1 MKRIVLIICI
11 ALTGLA
17 GTVQQARAQFIVADP
32 LNMATSIINTLTE
45 IVETSAT
52 ASNVINNFK
61 EVQKVYKQGKE
72 YYDAL
77 KSVNDLV
84 KDAKKVQKTIL
95 MVGEIGDIY
104 VTNFARMLEDE
115 NFTIE
120 ELAAMANGYTKLLD
134 ESGDILEELKGIVN
148 SSTLSLSDKERM
160 EVIDNAYNKMLDY
173 RNLVKY
179 FTNKNISV
187 SLLRA
192 KEKNSVQ
199 RVLDL
204 YGDESE
210 RYGI

>member
-1 MKRIVLIICI
+1 MKRIILIMCI

-17 GTVQQARAQFIVADP
+17 GSIQQAKAQFIVADP
-32 LNMATSIINTLTE
+32 LNIATSIINSLTE
-45 IVETSAT
+45 IVETSST
-52 ASNVINNFK
+52 AANVINNFK

-84 KDAKKVQKTIL
+84 KDAKKVQKTVL

-104 VTNFARMLEDE
+104 VTNFERMLADE
-115 NFTIE
+115 NFTVE
-120 ELAAMANGYTKLLD
+120 ELAAIANGYTKLLN
-134 ESGDILEELKGIVN
+134 ESGDALEELKGVIN
-148 SSTLSLSDKERM
+148 ASTLSLSDKERM
-160 EVIDNAYNKMLDY
+160 EVIDNSYNKMMEY

-179 FTNKNISV
+179 YTNKNISV

-192 KEKNSVQ
+192 KEKNSTQ

-204 YGDESE
+204 YGTEEE
-210 RYGI
+210 RYW